1 MPYWQKYK
9 IGFNLKFWLIPI
21 FFVAEFYITSQA
33 ISIMGFW
40 WVVALFVAS
49 FFIGMIML
57 KNAHFL
63 IIANISGLF
72 ASPNG
77 AKKVYTSGIF
87 FVLGAILFI
96 IPGVLSDIIGFFLIL
111 YSFYLQTSGTITDKT
126 TKQQKDSDVIDAEII
141 SSHTIS
147 NNCNSKHSL

>member
-1 MPYWQKYK
+1 
-9 IGFNLKFWLIPI
+9 LKFWFVLV
-21 FFVAEFYITSQA
+21 FFVAEFYVTSQV
-33 ISIMGFW
+33 ISIIGFW
-40 WVVALFVAS
+40 WVVALFIAS

-63 IIANISGLF
+63 ITASISSLF

-96 IPGVLSDIIGFFLIL
+96 VPGILSDIIGFFLIL
-111 YSFYLQTSGTITDKT
+111 YSFYLQTSGTITNNT

-147 NNCNSKHSL
+147 NNSNSKHSV